1 MFDRQGKI
9 LIGTVSVLFVV
20 VMGVFF
26 LELRELENLRIEP
39 VDFMQIEDGLYT
51 GEAHTLLLKAKV
63 NVSVKDHLITDVELI
78 EYQHN
83 RGEDAIGIIDDI
95 INNNSL
101 SVDAIS
107 GATQSSN
114 LIKAAV
120 SNALNQK

>member
-51 GEAHTLLLKAKV
+51 GEAHTLLL
-63 NVSVKDHLITDVELI
+63 
-78 EYQHN
+78 
-83 RGEDAIGIIDDI
+83 
-95 INNNSL
+95 
-101 SVDAIS
+101 
-107 GATQSSN
+107 
-114 LIKAAV
+114 
-120 SNALNQK
+120 